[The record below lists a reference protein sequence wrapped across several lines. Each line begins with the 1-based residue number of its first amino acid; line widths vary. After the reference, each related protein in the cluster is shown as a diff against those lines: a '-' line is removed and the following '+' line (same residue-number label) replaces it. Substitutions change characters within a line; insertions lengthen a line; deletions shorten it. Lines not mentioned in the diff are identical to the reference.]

1 MTSEEPFDVGAPPIT
16 PVATGMDAAAPLVVD
31 LEGYEGPLDVLLVL
45 ARNQK
50 VDLTRISILDLAEQY
65 LAFISEARRLRLEI
79 AADYLV
85 MAAWLAYLKS
95 RLLLPEPEDE
105 DELSGPEMA
114 ARLTFQLQRLE
125 AMREAAARLMA
136 RDRVGRGV
144 FSRGMPEGIRVIRT
158 SEYECSLFE
167 LLSAYAEQRTR
178 TPGEP
183 LSLPFGR
190 LYTVEEA
197 AERLQRM
204 LGRMPNWERLEGF
217 LPPEFRHGPEYRSAV
232 AATLSASLEMAREG
246 QLDLRQGQMFGPIY
260 LRRIDRDSE
269 GESGAGSED
278 EGGNDDD

>member
-16 PVATGMDAAAPLVVD
+16 PAESVATGIDAATPLVVD
-31 LEGYEGPLDVLLVL
+31 LEGYEGPLDVLLAL

-95 RLLLPEPEDE
+95 RLLLPEPEDD

-125 AMREAAARLMA
+125 AMREAATRLMA
-136 RDRVGRGV
+136 RDRVGRDV
-144 FSRGMPEGIRVIRT
+144 FARGMPEGVRVIRT
-158 SEYECSLFE
+158 TDYECSLFE

-178 TPGEP
+178 TPGPP
-183 LSLPFGR
+183 LSLPLGR
-190 LYTVEEA
+190 IYSVEEA
-197 AERLQRM
+197 TERLGRM
-204 LGRMPNWERLEGF
+204 LGHMPNWERLEGF

-246 QLDLRQGQMFGPIY
+246 RLDVRQGQMFGPIY
-260 LRRIDRDSE
+260 LRRIDRD
-269 GESGAGSED
+269 GEQ
-278 EGGNDDD
+278 GGGDRDD

>member
-1 MTSEEPFDVGAPPIT
+1 VTSEEPFDLGAPPIT
-16 PVATGMDAAAPLVVD
+16 PPASATDAAAPLVVD
-31 LEGYEGPLDVLLVL
+31 LEGYEGPLDVLLAL

-50 VDLTRISILDLAEQY
+50 VDLTHISILDLAEQY
-65 LAFISEARRLRLEI
+65 LTFISEARRLRLEI

-136 RDRVGRGV
+136 RDRVGRDV
-144 FSRGMPEGIRVIRT
+144 FARGMPEGIRVIR
-158 SEYECSLFE
+158 SSDYECSLFE
-167 LLSAYAEQRTR
+167 LLNAYAEQRDR

-183 LSLPFGR
+183 LRLPLGR
-190 LYTVEEA
+190 LYTVDEA
-197 AERLQRM
+197 AGRLQRM
-204 LGRMPNWERLEGF
+204 LGHMPNWERLEGF
-217 LPPEFRHGPEYRSAV
+217 LPPEFRHGPEYRSAM

-246 QLDLRQGQMFGPIY
+246 SLDLRQGQMFGPIY
-260 LRRIDRDSE
+260 VKPIERNDDSD
-269 GESGAGSED
+269 GDGGA
-278 EGGNDDD
+278 EGGNDHD